1 MSRSA
6 AEPKSRSALREI
18 SLVISFNGPSFSPP
32 LQSSSAVAA
41 CSSLSSCLVFGAVGG
56 RDRVEAGGVLIQ
68 IRNPAR
74 NEDDV
79 GVADVSLILLP
90 VGRFSSSLT
99 GSLNRHLG
107 VGVRI

>member
-32 LQSSSAVAA
+32 VILRSRGLQL
-41 CSSLSSCLVFGAVGG
+41 SLLVWSLGPLG

-74 NEDDV
+74 DEDD
-79 GVADVSLILLP
+79 GVADVSLILLR
-90 VGRFSSSLT
+90 VGRWSSVPLSPLLT
-99 GSLNRHLG
+99 
-107 VGVRI
+107 VV

>member
-1 MSRSA
+1 MVPPSLLRSSPRPQSRLA
-6 AEPKSRSALREI
+6 AL
-18 SLVISFNGPSFSPP
+18 SLLVWSLGP
-32 LQSSSAVAA
+32 L
-41 CSSLSSCLVFGAVGG
+41 G

-74 NEDDV
+74 DEDDV

-99 GSLNRHLG
+99 GSLSRHLG